1 MINHRIVL
9 RALGS
14 LLYIESLLLA
24 LSMLV
29 GAVYQE
35 TDFLAFG
42 IPTLVSACLG
52 FGLTRLG
59 RNAENRLSRRDGY
72 LVVSLTWIVFS
83 VVGMLPFLLSGVTSR
98 PAVAF
103 FEAMSGFTTTGST
116 AFANVDALPH
126 SVLFWRSISHWLG
139 GMGIVFF
146 TLAILPGMSNGDQKL
161 FAAEATGLK
170 LGKLHPRIGTTARW
184 LWGFYMMLTGLCIGA
199 FYLAGM
205 GVFDAVNHALSAVA
219 TGGFSTH
226 TASIGWFHSPL
237 IELTTALFMFF
248 ASINFALL
256 YLILFR
262 GKLRIFWKDSEL
274 RGFILLLVLAI
285 ITMTVIITPSNWLTC
300 ADGPVA
306 TLLDSLRRAVFNC
319 VSVMSTTGFTTE
331 DYMLW
336 HPNGWIIISLI
347 GICGAC
353 AGSTSGGVK
362 VIRVITAAKALFT
375 EFIRALHPRAVIP
388 VRINGNIVPGHVIR
402 TVFAFFTAY
411 VVILVIAVMI
421 TCGYGYGLTDSF
433 GMTISSLSNIGP
445 TIGRE
450 LGPLDAWGI
459 LPDGLLWLN
468 SFLMLCGRLEIFS
481 LLLPFIPAFWQE
493 N

>member
-1 MINHRIVL
+1 
-9 RALGS
+9 
-14 LLYIESLLLA
+14 
-24 LSMLV
+24 MLV
-29 GAVYQE
+29 GTVYKE

-42 IPTLVSACLG
+42 LPTLLSACLG

-72 LVVSLTWIVFS
+72 LVVSLTWVVFS
-83 VVGMLPFLLSGVTSR
+83 IVGMVPFLLSGVTDR

-116 AFANVDALPH
+116 AFPNVDALPH
-126 SVLFWRSISHWLG
+126 SILFWRSISHWLG

-184 LWGFYMMLTGLCIGA
+184 LWGLYMMLTAICIGA

-226 TASIGWFHSPL
+226 TDSIGWFQSPA
-237 IELTTALFMFF
+237 IELTAALFMFL
-248 ASINFALL
+248 ASINFTLL

-262 GKLRIFWKDSEL
+262 GKLRIFRQDSEL
-274 RGFILLLVLAI
+274 RGFVAMLALAVI
-285 ITMTVIITPSNWLTC
+285 AMTVIITPADWFTC

-362 VIRVITAAKALFT
+362 IIRVIIAAKSLFT

-388 VRINGNIVPGHVIR
+388 IRINGTIVTGHVIR

-411 VVILVIAVMI
+411 IVILVLAVMA
-421 TCGYGYGLTDSF
+421 TCAYGYDLADSF
-433 GMTISSLSNIGP
+433 GITISSLSNIGP
-445 TIGRE
+445 TIGHE
-450 LGPLDAWGI
+450 LGPLDPWGI

>member
-24 LSMLV
+24 LCMLV

-35 TDFLAFG
+35 MDFWTFG
-42 IPTLVSACLG
+42 IPTLLSASLG
-52 FGLTRLG
+52 FGLTRMG

-83 VVGMLPFLLSGVTSR
+83 IVGMIPFLLSGATSR
-98 PAVAF
+98 PAMAF

-126 SVLFWRSISHWLG
+126 SILFWRSISHWLG

-184 LWGFYMMLTGLCIGA
+184 LWGFYMMLTTICIGA
-199 FYLAGM
+199 FYVSGM

-226 TASIGWFHSPL
+226 TDSIGWFHSPV
-237 IELTTALFMFF
+237 IELTTSLFMFL
-248 ASINFALL
+248 ASINFTLL

-262 GKLRIFWKDSEL
+262 GKVRIFWKDSEL
-274 RGFILLLVLAI
+274 RGFIVILALAI
-285 ITMTVIITPSNWLTC
+285 VTMTVIITPADWLT
-300 ADGPVA
+300 AVEGPVA
-306 TLLDSLRRAVFNC
+306 TLLDSLRRAIFNC

-331 DYMLW
+331 NYMLW
-336 HPNGWIIISLI
+336 HPNGWIVISLI

-362 VIRVITAAKALFT
+362 VIRVITAAKSLFT

-388 VRINGNIVPGHVIR
+388 VRINGNIVPSSVIR

-411 VVILVIAVMI
+411 LVILLIAIMI
-421 TCGYGYGLTDSF
+421 TCGYGYGLADSF
-433 GMTISSLSNIGP
+433 GITISSLSNIGP

-468 SFLMLCGRLEIFS
+468 AFLMLCGRLEIFS

>member
-24 LSMLV
+24 LCMLV

-35 TDFLAFG
+35 MDFWTFG
-42 IPTLVSACLG
+42 IPTLLSASLG
-52 FGLTRLG
+52 FGLTRMG

-83 VVGMLPFLLSGVTSR
+83 IVGMIPFLLSGATSR
-98 PAVAF
+98 PAMAF

-126 SVLFWRSISHWLG
+126 SILFWRSISHWLG

-184 LWGFYMMLTGLCIGA
+184 LWGFYMMLTTICIGA
-199 FYLAGM
+199 FYVSGM

-226 TASIGWFHSPL
+226 TDSIGWFHSPV
-237 IELTTALFMFF
+237 IELTTSLFMFL
-248 ASINFALL
+248 ASINFTLL

-262 GKLRIFWKDSEL
+262 GKVRIFWKDSEL
-274 RGFILLLVLAI
+274 RGFIVILALAI
-285 ITMTVIITPSNWLTC
+285 VTMTVIITPADWLTAAEC
-300 ADGPVA
+300 PVA
-306 TLLDSLRRAVFNC
+306 TLLDSLRRAIFNC

-336 HPNGWIIISLI
+336 HPNGWIVISLI

-362 VIRVITAAKALFT
+362 VIRVITAAKSLFT

-388 VRINGNIVPGHVIR
+388 VRINGNIVPSSVIR

-411 VVILVIAVMI
+411 LVILLIAIMI
-421 TCGYGYGLTDSF
+421 TCGYGYGLADSF
-433 GMTISSLSNIGP
+433 GITISSLSNIGP

-468 SFLMLCGRLEIFS
+468 AFLMLCGRLEIFS